1 MAVSGLFFFL
11 FSIFFF
17 IFIYLLSHL
26 TFLTLRYSMKGY
38 NESDAVVASKG
49 VVTFIRSVYFTN
61 VLEIFLLKLW

>member
-1 MAVSGLFFFL
+1 
-11 FSIFFF
+11 
-17 IFIYLLSHL
+17 
-26 TFLTLRYSMKGY
+26 MKGY